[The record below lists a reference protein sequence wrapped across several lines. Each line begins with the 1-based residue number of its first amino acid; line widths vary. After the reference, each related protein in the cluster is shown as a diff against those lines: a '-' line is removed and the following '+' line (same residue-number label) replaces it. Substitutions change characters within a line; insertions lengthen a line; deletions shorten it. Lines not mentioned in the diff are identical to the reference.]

1 MMKLRGTIL
10 AGLTAMISIG
20 ITANAHARIKC
31 NGAYQIVRGQ
41 SEIATP
47 YCEDEYLA
55 RVARGYGMRVSGSA
69 IRHSPARKQEV
80 CRFMGHDSRISEICQ
95 PYRRDGCTPFC

>member
-20 ITANAHARIKC
+20 ITANAHARIEC

-41 SEIATP
+41 GEIATP

-95 PYRRDGCTPFC
+95 PYRRDSCKPFC